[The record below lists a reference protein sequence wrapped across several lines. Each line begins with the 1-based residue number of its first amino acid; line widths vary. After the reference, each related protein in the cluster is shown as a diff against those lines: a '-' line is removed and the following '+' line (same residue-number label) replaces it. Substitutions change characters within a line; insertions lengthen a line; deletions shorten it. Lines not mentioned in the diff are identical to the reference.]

1 MEYEVELLLG
11 NRIGYDFINRFSK
24 WHAYREMLS
33 IIPLTEPI
41 SLQLCLVSRLDETA
55 DELLSLLKDTRFEKA
70 EEEEL

>member
-1 MEYEVELLLG
+1 
-11 NRIGYDFINRFSK
+11 
-24 WHAYREMLS
+24 MLS